1 MLRLLLLVFS
11 AIAVMFFTRKFI
23 ESVINL
29 SVSLKKKNYYNIT
42 MQHQGIVLNKK
53 TKKLEADNSLIL
65 PF

>member
-1 MLRLLLLVFS
+1 MIRIIGIIVAS
-11 AIAVMFFTRKFI
+11 IAAMYFMKKFV

-29 SVSLKKKNYYNIT
+29 SVSLKKRNYYDKRL
-42 MQHQGIVLNKK
+42 QHQGIVFNKR